1 LFVAEERRPS
11 ASVVLKLKP
20 GRSLA
25 PEQIAGVVHLV
36 AASVEGLKPA
46 DVTVVDVNGQVLTRD
61 LHEEDTRSGGQAMLT
76 FQRDMEQGYTERI
89 ESMLS
94 RVLGPGHALARV
106 TVALDLAQVEKTE
119 ESFDPDR
126 VAVRN
131 EKRSKETNAQAAST
145 GGATSGTITN

>member
-1 LFVAEERRPS
+1 
-11 ASVVLKLKP
+11 
-20 GRSLA
+20 
-25 PEQIAGVVHLV
+25 
-36 AASVEGLKPA
+36 
-46 DVTVVDVNGQVLTRD
+46 VTVVDVNGEVLTHD
-61 LHEEDTRSGGQAMLT
+61 QAEQDTRNPGKGMMT
-76 FQRDMEQGYTERI
+76 FQRDMEQGYTESI
-89 ESMLS
+89 ESMLA

-106 TVALDLAQVEKTE
+106 TVALDMAQVEKTE